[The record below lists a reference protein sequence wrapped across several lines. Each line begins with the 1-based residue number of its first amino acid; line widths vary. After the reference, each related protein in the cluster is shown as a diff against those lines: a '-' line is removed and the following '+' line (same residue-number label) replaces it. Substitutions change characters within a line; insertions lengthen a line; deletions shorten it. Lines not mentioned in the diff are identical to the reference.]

1 MGYKLNSTIE
11 IQASPAVVRATLL
24 DFPSYKNWSEWSIT
38 NQKDV
43 TASGAKAQ
51 SGDTLSVVM
60 PFGSFSPTVQD
71 NKPELFAWLGSLPY
85 IFTGRH
91 EFGFNESK
99 TTPGG
104 TTFTQFE
111 EFTGLASFL
120 MAEGWSMRKNSAA
133 TWEKF
138 DQDLKAEA
146 EKRASS

>member
-1 MGYKLNSTIE
+1 
-11 IQASPAVVRATLL
+11 
-24 DFPSYKNWSEWSIT
+24 
-38 NQKDV
+38 
-43 TASGAKAQ
+43 
-51 SGDTLSVVM
+51 M
-60 PFGSFSPTVQD
+60 PFGSFSPTVQVSRSSLSTWIGFAWRSAADKHCHVQD